1 MARSTGA
8 QRLVL
13 GFLNRP
19 PSNMYVGVW
28 MPERL
33 VTDNKPYIW
42 RKGRLI
48 LTSQSYQKNQL
59 VPRNQLNVIA
69 GVGHHTWL
77 HMFYTMKRLAHEPST
92 IFYEKVFE

>member
-28 MPERL
+28 MSERL
-33 VTDNKPYIW
+33 ITDNKPYIW
-42 RKGRLI
+42 RRGFLI
-48 LTSQSYQKNQL
+48 LY
-59 VPRNQLNVIA
+59 IA
-69 GVGHHTWL
+69 KL
-77 HMFYTMKRLAHEPST
+77 S
-92 IFYEKVFE
+92 EKINWFPEID